1 MEWRQV
7 IMWFVGCFRAW
18 RWKWSEWSM
27 PGRKGIGD
35 VCNSRESDDGW
46 GLGDDHF
53 KDVCAHVVK
62 EEWVV
67 KGVPR
72 ERERG
77 RMVEI
82 DECCCENGDAAVE
95 SVPSVLG

>member
-1 MEWRQV
+1 
-7 IMWFVGCFRAW
+7 MWFVGCNRAG
-18 RWKWSEWSM
+18 RCKWIGWSM
-27 PGRKGIGD
+27 PGWKGSGD

-46 GLGDDHF
+46 CLGDDHF

-72 ERERG
+72 EREG
-77 RMVEI
+77 GCMVEI